1 MLAAL
6 RDLYRLRLSDGRAE
20 IEGRNGHLALGS
32 PGPGIVSVA
41 YVFDA
46 DIVGGEESTP
56 HPDLVAPAASLGRGR
71 AWDSALELPDAFELR
86 SSTLRVLVDKAT
98 ARVDVYDGEILVHGG
113 KIGDK
118 DTVIPQEPL
127 RVQKSE
133 GGGRTHGK
141 FNFRLAPEDAF
152 FGLGE
157 KTGALDKRGRT
168 FKLFNRDAL
177 GYDADRSDP
186 LYKSVPF
193 FIKANRRTGAQSA
206 LYFPNLMV
214 EEVDFGVESLYYY
227 DVRLAG
233 GPFSYYV
240 LTGKDYKSLLSS
252 YCSLAGYPALPP
264 LFSFGYIASSM
275 AYTDPDDAERR
286 VLGFFDRVET
296 ESIPCEGMFFS
307 SGYARADNGERYTF
321 VWNNR
326 KFPKPGAFFEA
337 LRERGYRI
345 SCNVKPGILSSHPWY
360 RDLAEKGVFILD
372 RDGSPLSSYYWGNS
386 ASLVDFSR
394 PEGFDWW
401 KRSIREHIL
410 GLGVTG
416 VWNDNNEFEMEDEAL
431 PIQRVKKYLPVL
443 MAQASYEAMR
453 EVAPGKRPWLVS
465 RAGYAGLQRYA
476 RTWTGDNVST
486 YESMLGNLSM
496 GLNLGLS
503 GLPFFGHDI
512 GGFFGPKP
520 DEELLLRWCQ
530 SAVFQPRFV
539 MHSWKADGSI
549 TEPWTFPEK
558 LDVIK
563 GFVLER
569 YRFLPYLYDLAVRAH
584 LTGAPME
591 SPPALEFP
599 GDTALDTDDLCRMV
613 GDAILVP
620 APPPRSS
627 KAGFIH
633 FPSGANW
640 YDIEAGTLHRGGRE
654 FAFDYPPESLR
665 CFFRAG
671 SVVPTAETLR
681 SVGKG
686 KGSSLLFLLFPPLAP
701 SNLVHFHYED
711 DGESDFVEGS
721 HWRYRMEFAS
731 RGKRHWSFIVR
742 VEARGREEDRAQGW
756 KFRLPEGFSFL
767 EGEQRL
773 GVLFE
778 MPKTP
783 SGGEVELAIVGDYG
797 REAN

>member
-6 RDLYRLRLSDGRAE
+6 RDLYRLRLADGRAE

-286 VLGFFDRVET
+286 VLGFFDRVES
-296 ESIPCEGMFFS
+296 EGIPCEGMFFS
-307 SGYARADNGERYTF
+307 SG
-321 VWNNR
+321 
-326 KFPKPGAFFEA
+326 
-337 LRERGYRI
+337 
-345 SCNVKPGILSSHPWY
+345 
-360 RDLAEKGVFILD
+360 
-372 RDGSPLSSYYWGNS
+372 
-386 ASLVDFSR
+386 
-394 PEGFDWW
+394 
-401 KRSIREHIL
+401 
-410 GLGVTG
+410 
-416 VWNDNNEFEMEDEAL
+416 
-431 PIQRVKKYLPVL
+431 
-443 MAQASYEAMR
+443 
-453 EVAPGKRPWLVS
+453 
-465 RAGYAGLQRYA
+465 
-476 RTWTGDNVST
+476 
-486 YESMLGNLSM
+486 
-496 GLNLGLS
+496 
-503 GLPFFGHDI
+503 
-512 GGFFGPKP
+512 
-520 DEELLLRWCQ
+520 
-530 SAVFQPRFV
+530 
-539 MHSWKADGSI
+539 
-549 TEPWTFPEK
+549 
-558 LDVIK
+558 
-563 GFVLER
+563 
-569 YRFLPYLYDLAVRAH
+569 
-584 LTGAPME
+584 
-591 SPPALEFP
+591 
-599 GDTALDTDDLCRMV
+599 
-613 GDAILVP
+613 
-620 APPPRSS
+620 
-627 KAGFIH
+627 
-633 FPSGANW
+633 
-640 YDIEAGTLHRGGRE
+640 
-654 FAFDYPPESLR
+654 
-665 CFFRAG
+665 
-671 SVVPTAETLR
+671 
-681 SVGKG
+681 
-686 KGSSLLFLLFPPLAP
+686 
-701 SNLVHFHYED
+701 
-711 DGESDFVEGS
+711 
-721 HWRYRMEFAS
+721 
-731 RGKRHWSFIVR
+731 
-742 VEARGREEDRAQGW
+742 
-756 KFRLPEGFSFL
+756 
-767 EGEQRL
+767 
-773 GVLFE
+773 
-778 MPKTP
+778 
-783 SGGEVELAIVGDYG
+783 
-797 REAN
+797 